1 MVGMSGGTAHQI
13 NYWRPTT
20 GVSCVAVQSALRL
33 TVLAT
38 FRSKAMATIPAAQRE
53 YQTCTSV
60 PWRFAR
66 HRSIHW
72 KEPEESW
79 GTFRGN
85 LFKRGWLSL
94 EESTTSGTHSVAAG
108 STSTKGP
115 ETSLGP
121 FFSGVLQQW
130 RRWLHRRLRQA
141 PEFRL
146 PRHEYGR
153 AVPVAAHGT
162 QQARAPLL
170 ELNHHHRALR

>member
-72 KEPEESW
+72 KEPEKSW

-94 EESTTSGTHSVAAG
+94 EESTTSGTDSVAAG
-108 STSTKGP
+108 STSTKGS

-121 FFSGVLQQW
+121 FFLGHARTVTVNGFTSTLARHQNSDF
-130 RRWLHRRLRQA
+130 RAMSAAAPYRWL
-141 PEFRL
+141 PME
-146 PRHEYGR
+146 PTK
-153 AVPVAAHGT
+153 P
-162 QQARAPLL
+162 ARPFLS
-170 ELNHHHRALR
+170 